1 MQKHLVNIE
10 FSVKTHK
17 KQSRLT
23 AQLQGAGGEMLV
35 GCCPE
40 QQSVTYQY
48 REFPVPGIFYFFGGS
63 GTSIIKIWYRK
74 KVSELVLEFFVPE
87 QIFVANIL
95 KF

>member
-48 REFPVPGIFYFFGGS
+48 REFPVPVV
-63 GTSIIKIWYRK
+63 TKPVWEKIATGK
-74 KVSELVLEFFVPE
+74 KSWN
-87 QIFVANIL
+87 QYWN
-95 KF
+95 